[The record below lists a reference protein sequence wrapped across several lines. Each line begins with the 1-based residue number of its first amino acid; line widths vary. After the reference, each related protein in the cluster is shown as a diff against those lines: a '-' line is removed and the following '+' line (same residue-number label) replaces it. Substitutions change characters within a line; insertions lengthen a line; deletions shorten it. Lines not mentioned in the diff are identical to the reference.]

1 MQSSILVDGDRNY
14 PGECNV
20 SAKSS
25 FLLFAVGWVLLA
37 AATLP
42 AQASGILSPASVTP
56 LTVEIGTFP
65 LFDTGV
71 PASQGHL
78 VWLAARE
85 DAGMQVTIGYVAS
98 VNGSTAFLTSIHG
111 DFVTCRKSISLAKTP
126 ADIRNSLE
134 DLRRITE
141 SFREETDARLRETG
155 GNPEKLRKLVQ
166 ESADNPDVIQ
176 AEDRYWETRMHLGL
190 SDFDYWVQ
198 RAGSSVTQLQ
208 EGGYETASS
217 KEKLTEITTMRSTLE
232 TAFRARND
240 TDIDQARTTIHS
252 ATLAY
257 AQGIRATKK
266 IVTEYETGGNLL
278 DQSEGVLTR
287 SGMMNANLT
296 SLRINCTNTRD
307 QVEAGHAQITATLAQ
322 IHAGDVRGART
333 TLAQLNQTVLSLRND
348 YRAILIREDLP
359 DTTAQDVLSV
369 AQSLDV
375 LSARLGTF

>member
-1 MQSSILVDGDRNY
+1 MQSSIPVDGDRNY
-14 PGECNV
+14 PGESNL
-20 SAKSS
+20 SAKFS

-56 LTVEIGTFP
+56 LTVETGTFP

-71 PASQGHL
+71 PASQAHL
-78 VWLAARE
+78 IWLAARE
-85 DAGMQVTIGYVAS
+85 DAGMQATIDYIAS
-98 VNGSTAFLTSIHG
+98 ANGSTAVLTSIHG
-111 DFVTCRKSISLAKTP
+111 DVVTCRKSISLGKTP

-155 GNPEKLRKLVQ
+155 GNPEELRKLVR

-176 AEDRYWETRMHLGL
+176 AEDRYWETRMRLGL
-190 SDFDYWVQ
+190 SDFDQWVQ
-198 RAGSSVTQLQ
+198 QADSTVTQLQ

-217 KEKLTEITTMRSTLE
+217 QEKLTEITTMRTTLE

-252 ATLAY
+252 ATVAY

-266 IVTEYETGGNLL
+266 IVTAYETGGNLL

-296 SLRINCTNTRD
+296 SLGINCTNTRD
-307 QVEAGHAQITATLAQ
+307 RVEAGRAQVAATKEQ
-322 IHAGDVRGART
+322 IDAGDIQGART
-333 TLAQLNQTVLSLRND
+333 TLAQLNRTVLSLRDD

-359 DTTAQDVLSV
+359 DTTAQGVLSV

-375 LSARLGTF
+375 LSVRLGTF